1 MNAGMT
7 GILFASMVLAIL
19 LLTLVFRTSWHL
31 MIKAAAIFCVIA
43 LCQSTITSYPS
54 LTGWPTTIRLPQ
66 RFNLEGVQFDEPN
79 KSTQSRGRIF
89 IWATDLKDIR
99 KPVPRAYVLPYTPA
113 LHTKLYDA
121 GQKLRKSIPQFGEV
135 ITVRNPI
142 TAKEEIDLLF
152 FDMPDVLLP
161 K

>member
-7 GILFASMVLAIL
+7 GILFSNIVIAVL
-19 LLTLVFRTSWHL
+19 LLTFVVRTRWHL
-31 MIKAAAIFCVIA
+31 IIKFAAIFCVVA
-43 LCQSTITSYPS
+43 LYQTTVASYPS
-54 LTGWPTTIRLPQ
+54 LTGWPTSIRLPQ
-66 RFNLEGVQFDEPN
+66 RFNLEGVLFDEPN
-79 KSTQSRGRIF
+79 KSTQSKGSIF
-89 IWATDLKDIR
+89 IWVTDLKDIR